1 MVKFCHKGFSL
12 GKGVSYINFQKIF
25 LEVEV
30 GNDQEISLVK
40 IKIFLVNP
48 KQIATQMF
56 LGFLWRYTLP
66 RQHTKSIPKS
76 ENMKFDFFFVFSGVR
91 FDIFCYSKHSSVCV
105 IYCEFAS
112 LLCIFYS

>member
-1 MVKFCHKGFSL
+1 M
-12 GKGVSYINFQKIF
+12 F
-25 LEVEV
+25 LILCDATYFV
-30 GNDQEISLVK
+30 ISLVK
-40 IKIFLVNP
+40 IKIFLVNL

-76 ENMKFDFFFVFSGVR
+76 EDMKFDFFFFVFPGVR
-91 FDIFCYSKHSSVCV
+91 FDIFCYSKHSSVRV
-105 IYCEFAS
+105 IYCEFTS